1 MRYEKRDIT
10 TIRTGTIAHGVNCQG
25 VMGSG
30 VARALYDKWPEVKED
45 YLKCKDNRALG
56 VVQTVQVEPSLYV
69 VNCFTQEHYGRDG
82 RRYASPE
89 AISEALDRVCNF
101 VRKSPFLPEE
111 IYLPRIGC
119 GLGGLD
125 WERDVEP
132 ILQELEA
139 KHMYIQF
146 VVCDVD

>member
-1 MRYEKRDIT
+1 MRDEKRDIT
-10 TIRTGTIAHGVNCQG
+10 TVETGTIAHGVNCQG

-45 YLKCKDNRALG
+45 YLKFKDMELG

-125 WERDVEP
+125 WVRDVGP
-132 ILQELEA
+132 ILQGLA
-139 KHMYIQF
+139 DKHM
-146 VVCDVD
+146 